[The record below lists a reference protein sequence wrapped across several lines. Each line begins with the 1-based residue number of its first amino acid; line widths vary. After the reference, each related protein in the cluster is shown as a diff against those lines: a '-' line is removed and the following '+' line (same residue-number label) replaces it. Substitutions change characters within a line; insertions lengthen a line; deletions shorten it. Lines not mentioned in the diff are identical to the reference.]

1 MSAGHGSARPRGF
14 ALRRRGVLAGHEQ
27 RELELA
33 GSLVQG
39 QQAPPV
45 GLQADHGAHLA
56 GGAALLV
63 GKPHERRERARLAVG
78 RGPRA
83 GGCASCT
90 RTSCAARGSTPRV
103 PALDPAV
110 YGGGGDLELPHAQ
123 RRDVRRREPTRD
135 VRPDGGVFASLNLN
149 KWLFLE

>member
-1 MSAGHGSARPRGF
+1 MVFRSYRDGRVDARPSFSQLALAPRGASGAVRMGAGHGSARPRGF

-33 GSLVQG
+33 GSLVQR

-78 RGPRA
+78 RVT
-83 GGCASCT
+83 CIVLSDT
-90 RTSCAARGSTPRV
+90 HARGTNH
-103 PALDPAV
+103 
-110 YGGGGDLELPHAQ
+110 LE
-123 RRDVRRREPTRD
+123 
-135 VRPDGGVFASLNLN
+135 
-149 KWLFLE
+149 